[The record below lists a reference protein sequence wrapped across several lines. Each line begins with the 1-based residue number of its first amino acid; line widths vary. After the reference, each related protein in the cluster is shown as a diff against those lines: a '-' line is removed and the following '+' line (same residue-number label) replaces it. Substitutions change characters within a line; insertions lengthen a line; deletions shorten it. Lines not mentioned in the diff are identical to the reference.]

1 MKLKIFLTALLAA
14 LAALAASAQD
24 NLKKAVN
31 DFITDGSLT
40 EYIKITQQID
50 AADAGKNNASSF
62 YKYDFELP
70 KSKIKKFGI
79 LKQAFN
85 KDAPKAY
92 KVQVRNA
99 GVSSSELASIGYGKN
114 LDKTYSFGSYIKRN
128 YMIMYVRDPQDN
140 NRRSVYAI
148 VWYDGKKKG
157 SLAGSVVTFSSL
169 DPQKLTK
176 SMRQNDLSKQYESLK
191 DLPERLEGLKDL
203 PERLEGLSQLTQVN
217 SSMDFLQRFGS
228 LRAIYKKSVASH
240 EELDIQTG
248 IVNRIL
254 SLCKNYGNLLSKS
267 ERTVCAEGLDELR
280 KISTDKYLAALLD
293 EAVISVL
300 DK

>member
-1 MKLKIFLTALLAA
+1 MKLKFFLTVLLAA
-14 LAALAASAQD
+14 LATLAASAQD

-31 DFITDGSLT
+31 DFVTDGSLT

-50 AADAGKNNASSF
+50 AADAGKNNSSS
-62 YKYDFELP
+62 YYMYDFELP
-70 KSKIKKFGI
+70 KSKASKFET

-85 KDAPKAY
+85 KDTPKAY

-99 GVSSSELASIGYGKN
+99 GVSSSELARIGYGKN
-114 LDKTYSFGSYIKRN
+114 LDKTYTFGSYAKRN
-128 YMIMYVRDPQDN
+128 YMIMFVRDPQDS
-140 NRRSVYAI
+140 NRRSVYAL

-157 SLAGSVVTFSSL
+157 SMAGSVMTFSSL
-169 DPQKLTK
+169 DPQKLT
-176 SMRQNDLSKQYESLK
+176 SSTSTESAAEQLSGLNDQSEQ
-191 DLPERLEGLKDL
+191 
-203 PERLEGLSQLTQVN
+203 LEGLSRLTQVN

-228 LRAIYKKSVASH
+228 LRAIYKKSVANH
-240 EELDIQTG
+240 EDLDIQTG

-254 SLCKNYGNLLSKS
+254 SLCKNYSNLLSKS